1 MPKINAPTAA
11 GHRAQRREA
20 LIGAASDILV
30 NEGAAV
36 TLAAVGARAGLI
48 AGMPHRVLAVVDG
61 GAPLHAVAEHTLV
74 LVRRCLAPLGSMV
87 HAPEEGH

>member
-1 MPKINAPTAA
+1 MPKIDASTVA

-20 LIGAASDILV
+20 LIGAAIDILV

-36 TLAAVGARAGLI
+36 TPAAVGARAGLI
-48 AGMPHRVLAVVDG
+48 AGVLNTALAVVDG
-61 GAPLHAVAEHTLV
+61 GAPLHAVAERTLV